1 MYSVLVFKTRALD
14 LNDIETSKSLTSSQ
28 ISQSSAFS
36 FLDSRRCL
44 WDVYSPTDA
53 VEIEW
58 KHFAGQSKLSG
69 GKVSGVSVL
78 KIGFHDRYPVWRRQE
93 H

>member
-58 KHFAGQSKLSG
+58 KHFAVACSLLANQNFLEGRSAAL
-69 GKVSGVSVL
+69 V
-78 KIGFHDRYPVWRRQE
+78 F
-93 H
+93 